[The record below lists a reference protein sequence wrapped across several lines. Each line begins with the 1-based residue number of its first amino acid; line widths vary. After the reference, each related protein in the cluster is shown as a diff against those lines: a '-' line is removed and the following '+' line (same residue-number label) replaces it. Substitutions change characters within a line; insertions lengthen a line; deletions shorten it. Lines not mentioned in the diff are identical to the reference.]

1 MIYQIMVTIQLFVLY
16 IFFHVK
22 NKLFLG
28 YHDDTKVVSSS
39 ARNHNSFG
47 DDVLAM
53 ALNMAGA
60 DTESLDGGDEIS
72 NIASN
77 SQANQIIDDVE
88 ANLVSSTIMPQTP
101 DPLDSKLK
109 NYYAS
114 NLKLKY
120 CLINRYNS
128 RKYDFLPT
136 RYALSYSKKTSASY
150 TVTA

>member
-1 MIYQIMVTIQLFVLY
+1 MFSCKKFTLLDY
-16 IFFHVK
+16 
-22 NKLFLG
+22 N
-28 YHDDTKVVSSS
+28 DDTKVVSSS

-60 DTESLDGGDEIS
+60 DTESLDGADEIS

-101 DPLDSKLK
+101 NPIDSKLK
-109 NYYAS
+109 NNYAF
-114 NLKLKY
+114 NFKLKY
-120 CLINRYNS
+120 YLFNRYNS
-128 RKYDFLPT
+128 RKYDIFPT
-136 RYALSYSKKTSASY
+136 RYALSSSKKKSASY